1 MAIHTPVI
9 QRPHVATAPNLVP
22 LVIAVILGA
31 VLAAAILLIQ
41 PTAKPAAE
49 SGIWMTEQRQ
59 GEINAGQSGPTTD
72 VLLFRQGEINAAND

>member
-1 MAIHTPVI
+1 
-9 QRPHVATAPNLVP
+9 
-22 LVIAVILGA
+22 

-41 PTAKPAAE
+41 PTAKPTAE